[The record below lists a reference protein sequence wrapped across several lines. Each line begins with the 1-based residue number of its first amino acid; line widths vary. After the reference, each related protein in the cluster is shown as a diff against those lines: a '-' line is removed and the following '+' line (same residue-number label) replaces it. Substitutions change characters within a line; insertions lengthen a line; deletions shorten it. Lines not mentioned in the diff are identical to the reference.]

1 MSAGLFLLVAPELKP
16 SNPKHRTPKI
26 IEDKEKDKKEKRS
39 FWGKKHRRLS
49 SRDLARPETAVT
61 LQGVE
66 HSISERPV
74 SRNHER
80 VQEVAE
86 LPSISIPIENKTN
99 LRLEDFSY
107 LVPRSMPIELET
119 SRISDFSS
127 SLDFNP
133 PVPKE
138 RDVQPGHRR
147 PVTST
152 SSVGSLQ
159 PPSIP
164 TRVRPPPLNPNNR
177 SSQESQDSIPSVEDV
192 TRTGGTASA
201 VTGIYENQA
210 LERSRREL
218 SRATN
223 KSSLSANEEDYDDLM
238 LLIDMETRP
247 KTKKPGK
254 LTTRNTFGGDSH
266 SESLL
271 DTEVKSPDAI
281 KTVHD
286 PSFNIRSYLEGE
298 DLSGDWW
305 RQCEPPQELNYI
317 ADPENTPADLLSLLN
332 EERLEEDIE
341 KIRNPPLK
349 INPKPASAQAQRL
362 ARESFLGDST
372 ESPSSYAGSAG
383 MRNSA
388 AMSTTTAASS
398 APDFSSPIAL
408 QALSRWSSS
417 STETSNNVPGLEKT
431 KSMKRTYGS
440 LSKSLTTSS
449 RPRSELRKDSSFMK
463 KWSSGKKGTA

>member
-1 MSAGLFLLVAPELKP
+1 MSAGLFLLVGPELKP
-16 SNPKHRTPKI
+16 SNPKYRTPKI
-26 IEDKEKDKKEKRS
+26 TEDKEKDKKEKRS
-39 FWGKKHRRLS
+39 FWSKKHRRTS
-49 SRDLARPETAVT
+49 SKDLARPETAVT
-61 LQGVE
+61 IQ
-66 HSISERPV
+66 SIENSVSDRPV
-74 SRNHER
+74 SRNSER
-80 VQEVAE
+80 FQQVAE
-86 LPSISIPIENKTN
+86 LPGITIPVENKTN
-99 LRLEDFSY
+99 LRLEDFSHSI
-107 LVPRSMPIELET
+107 PRSIPVELQA
-119 SRISDFSS
+119 SQINDLSS
-127 SLDFNP
+127 SFEFHP

-138 RDVQPGHRR
+138 RDVQLRSRR
-147 PVTST
+147 PVTSV
-152 SSVGSLQ
+152 SSAGSLQ

-177 SSQESQDSIPSVEDV
+177 ISQGSQASTSSAEDV

-218 SRATN
+218 SKAIN
-223 KSSLSANEEDYDDLM
+223 KDYSNINEDNYNDLM
-238 LLIDMETRP
+238 LLIDMETHPRAG
-247 KTKKPGK
+247 KLGK
-254 LTTRNTFGGDSH
+254 LTTRNTFGEGHNSV
-266 SESLL
+266 SLL
-271 DTEVKSPDAI
+271 DTEVRSPDAT
-281 KTVHD
+281 KMVHD

-305 RQCEPPQELNYI
+305 RHCEPPEELNYI

-362 ARESFLGDST
+362 ARESYLGDAMG
-372 ESPSSYAGSAG
+372 SPSSYAGSAG
-383 MRNSA
+383 MRNSS

-417 STETSNNVPGLEKT
+417 STETSNNVSGLEKR
-431 KSMKRTYGS
+431 KSTRKAYGS
-440 LSKSLTTSS
+440 LSKSLTTTS

-463 KWSSGKKGTA
+463 KWSSGRKGTA